1 MHDPL
6 RETLLRGDPADGDQL
21 SQPERQRMWQRIL
34 AVAVNPRPARVRWP
48 VTVAAVA
55 ASSSAVALVV
65 LAPLAFSSEGSG
77 HRRRIALN
85 DRTDATP
92 DQEQRRT
99 SPATA
104 IHADAP
110 RDEDHLVESTRTY
123 QSDRERTKQ

>member
-55 ASSSAVALVV
+55 AFVSAVALVV
-65 LAPLAFSSEGSG
+65 WLPWPSRPKA
-77 HRRRIALN
+77 
-85 DRTDATP
+85 
-92 DQEQRRT
+92 
-99 SPATA
+99 PATA
-104 IHADAP
+104 SVLPSTTAP
-110 RDEDHLVESTRTY
+110 TPPPTKNNDGRRQQLQYTTPRGTRIIW
-123 QSDRERTKQ
+123 SINPDLSI